1 MNNPPVSVVM
11 IVRNGE
17 RFLAQ
22 ALHSVRAQEYRPLE
36 IIVVDG
42 QSTDRTAEI
51 ATSFPEVRLTRQT
64 GRGIADAYNQ
74 GITSAQGEIIAFLS
88 HDDLWTPDKLSTQV
102 QYLTE
107 HPETQYCVARVKFF
121 LEEGA
126 SVPPGF
132 KRELL
137 EGDHVGFI
145 METLVARKSL
155 FTTFGMLDAR
165 LSISN
170 DTDWFA
176 RAKDARIPMAVIPR
190 VLLQKRIHGTNT
202 ASNVDVVNKELLEV
216 IKQSLRRRKNQQS
229 GQEEQSGGT

>member
-1 MNNPPVSVVM
+1 MTGPLVSVII

-17 RFLAQ
+17 RFLGSAIDSVIAQ
-22 ALHSVRAQEYRPLE
+22 DFRPVE

-51 ATSFPEVRLTRQT
+51 AASYADVRLIRQE
-64 GRGIADAYNQ
+64 GRGVADAYNL
-74 GITSAQGEIIAFLS
+74 GIASSKGEMIAFLS
-88 HDDLWTPDKLSTQV
+88 HDDLWTSDKLETQV
-102 QYLTE
+102 AFLVG
-107 HPETQYCVARVKFF
+107 HPDVQYCVARVKFF

-126 SVPPGF
+126 AVPPGF

-155 FTTFGMLDAR
+155 FLTFGSLDPR
-165 LSISN
+165 LSIAN

-176 RAKDARIPMAVIPR
+176 RAKDAHIPMAVIPQ
-190 VLLQKRIHGTNT
+190 VLLHKRIHGTNT
-202 ASNVDVVNKELLEV
+202 ASDAKVVNRELLDV
-216 IKQSLRRRKNQQS
+216 IKQSLRRQKDLRS
-229 GQEEQSGGT
+229 GTEKDSQAS